1 MQTVQPLSDWEII
14 VLISTIRKEL
24 AAYSQQIAELEEQLA
39 KRLNLP
45 TTLHLDPPPKVP
57 SPSHHP
63 QNLPLPPQPPIRAKS
78 YGSIVHPPVSKL
90 FFKIAINVSN
100 VPSVK

>member
-1 MQTVQPLSDWEII
+1 MQTVQPSSDWEII
-14 VLISTIRKEL
+14 ILISTIQKEL
-24 AAYSQQIAELEEQLA
+24 AAYSQRIAELEEQLA

-63 QNLPLPPQPPIRAKS
+63 QNLPLPPRPSIRAKS
-78 YGSIVHPPVSKL
+78 YGSNVRPSSEQTL
-90 FFKIAINVSN
+90 F
-100 VPSVK
+100 

>member
-14 VLISTIRKEL
+14 ILISTIRKEL
-24 AAYSQQIAELEEQLA
+24 AAYSQRIAELEEQLA

-63 QNLPLPPQPPIRAKS
+63 QNLPLPPWPPIRAKS
-78 YGSIVHPPVSKL
+78 YGSIVRPSGEQTL
-90 FFKIAINVSN
+90 F
-100 VPSVK
+100 